1 MDKRRCRYCYQKLGD
16 PTAVVRH
23 TVLKHAK
30 EQVVLLWGQVGE
42 TERTRYQ
49 TKTFDVRGVDI
60 KCSANDIHV
69 DAIRWKLFLPSNS
82 STESPAAKVTKIN
95 TPSQCKENVFR
106 YKEKSDDGNYDLEG
120 TVDMEDILVNTSELM
135 VILTRLKHL
144 LPAVTEHLKVNGCPA
159 EWIAFFELVNANE
172 LNLNNIDIRLF
183 WDVVKFYECGN
194 IHGMRFSSEVKQFWS
209 IGLQLWLLRS
219 LGQQVSNPKVTKREL
234 DSLSSNINFERS

>member
-1 MDKRRCRYCYQKLGD
+1 M
-16 PTAVVRH
+16 
-23 TVLKHAK
+23 
-30 EQVVLLWGQVGE
+30 
-42 TERTRYQ
+42 
-49 TKTFDVRGVDI
+49 
-60 KCSANDIHV
+60 
-69 DAIRWKLFLPSNS
+69 
-82 STESPAAKVTKIN
+82 TKIN
-95 TPSQCKENVFR
+95 APSQCKENVFLCE
-106 YKEKSDDGNYDLEG
+106 EKSDDGNYDLEG
-120 TVDMEDILVNTSELM
+120 TVDMEDMEDILVNTSELR

-144 LPAVTEHLKVNGCPA
+144 VPAVTEHLKGNGRLA